1 MGLTKGQQQR
11 VVCVC
16 VTPIGV
22 GHALFVLSD
31 DQLTRIFHSANNAL
45 CCAFTNCVCDVVG
58 ACVRPLGTQ
67 GRVGDVFAG
76 PIRVPIAFCR

>member
-16 VTPIGV
+16 VCVTPIRV

-31 DQLTRIFHSANNAL
+31 DQLTKIFTQPTTL
-45 CCAFTNCVCDVVG
+45 CAVHTQIVC
-58 ACVRPLGTQ
+58 GTSW
-67 GRVGDVFAG
+67 GRVSGHS
-76 PIRVPIAFCR
+76 